1 MAATVA
7 SYTGDRLVTTTA
19 ASAHSPSQPEI
30 WPPRKTGSD
39 DEREWLCASIG
50 ALAGLWSDFKNGK
63 NRTFDARCRAVQ
75 GYRRAGLGSPSA
87 KHTRQDVNQQT
98 RAIQPLDSFSHPPP
112 SYEENLADV
121 PPDYTGTDAAA
132 VVNSLVDVKL
142 DLGLP
147 DAAAATCRESRR
159 RSDAKVD
166 LNQPHGIR
174 SHAGKKAK
182 KAAKSAQKEKWA
194 DDDGE
199 KKEEP
204 PADDGAGGD
213 AGGGD
218 GGGDAG
224 GGDGD
229 GGGDP
234 PGGDGGDD
242 PDDIWGAAGGGKKN
256 KKKKKKNAW

>member
-1 MAATVA
+1 MAATVD
-7 SYTGDRLVTTTA
+7 SYTGDRLVT
-19 ASAHSPSQPEI
+19 AHSPSRPEI
-30 WPPRKTGSD
+30 TWQNQKTGLD

-50 ALAGLWSDFKNGK
+50 ALAGLWSDFKNDGK
-63 NRTFDARCRAVQ
+63 NRTFDTRSRAVMQ
-75 GYRRAGLGSPSA
+75 GRTAGITSPA
-87 KHTRQDVNQQT
+87 MKKHTRQDVNQQT
-98 RAIQPLDSFSHPPP
+98 RAVQLLDLFSRPAPP
-112 SYEENLADV
+112 SYEESLADV

-142 DLGLP
+142 GLDFP
-147 DAAAATCRESRR
+147 DAVLTSRDSQR
-159 RSDAKVD
+159 RSDEKLD
-166 LNQPHGIR
+166 FNQPHGIR
-174 SHAGKKAK
+174 YHAKKAK
-182 KAAKSAQKEKWA
+182 KAAKTAQQAKWA

-199 KKEEP
+199 KKDEP

-224 GGDGD
+224 GGD

-242 PDDIWGAAGGGKKN
+242 PDDIWGAAGGGKK

>member
-1 MAATVA
+1 M
-7 SYTGDRLVTTTA
+7 
-19 ASAHSPSQPEI
+19 
-30 WPPRKTGSD
+30 K
-39 DEREWLCASIG
+39 

-63 NRTFDARCRAVQ
+63 NRTFNTRSRVVQ
-75 GYRRAGLGSPSA
+75 GYAGVGMPSM

-98 RAIQPLDSFSHPPP
+98 HAIQPLDLFFTPPP
-112 SYEENLADV
+112 SYEDSLADV
-121 PPDYTGTDAAA
+121 PPDYTGTDAVA
-132 VVNSLVDVKL
+132 VISSLVDVKI
-142 DLGLP
+142 DLGFP
-147 DAAAATCRESRR
+147 DAAAAATRR
-159 RSDAKVD
+159 DSQQSSDDKLD
-166 LNQPHGIR
+166 FNQPYGIR
-174 SHAGKKAK
+174 SHAKKAK
-182 KAAKSAQKEKWA
+182 KAAKAAQKEKWA

-224 GGDGD
+224 GGGDGGD

-242 PDDIWGAAGGGKKN
+242 PEDIWGAAGGGKK

>member
-7 SYTGDRLVTTTA
+7 SYTGDRLVTTTY
-19 ASAHSPSQPEI
+19 SPSQPET
-30 WPPRKTGSD
+30 WPTRKTGSD

-63 NRTFDARCRAVQ
+63 NRTFDTRSRVVQ
-75 GYRRAGLGSPSA
+75 GYRAGLGSPSM
-87 KHTRQDVNQQT
+87 KHARQDVNQPT
-98 RAIQPLDSFSHPPP
+98 RAVQLLDLFPRPPP
-112 SYEENLADV
+112 SYEESLADV

-132 VVNSLVDVKL
+132 VVNSLVDAK
-142 DLGLP
+142 LGLDFP
-147 DAAAATCRESRR
+147 DAAATCRDSQR
-159 RSDAKVD
+159 RSDAKLD
-166 LNQPHGIR
+166 FNQPHGIR
-174 SHAGKKAK
+174 YHAKKAK
-182 KAAKSAQKEKWA
+182 KAAKTAQKAAWA
-194 DDDGE
+194 DDDGD

-218 GGGDAG
+218 AGGGDAG
-224 GGDGD
+224 GDAGGGGD

-242 PDDIWGAAGGGKKN
+242 PEDIWGAAGGGKK

>member
-7 SYTGDRLVTTTA
+7 SYTGDRLVTTR
-19 ASAHSPSQPEI
+19 SPSQPET
-30 WPPRKTGSD
+30 WPPRKTGLD
-39 DEREWLCASIG
+39 DEREWLCASIE
-50 ALAGLWSDFKNGK
+50 ALAGLWSDIMNGK
-63 NRTFDARCRAVQ
+63 NRTFDTRSRAMRE
-75 GYRRAGLGSPSA
+75 YRAGIGSPA
-87 KHTRQDVNQQT
+87 MRHTRQDVNQQT
-98 RAIQPLDSFSHPPP
+98 RAVHLLDLLSSLPP
-112 SYEENLADV
+112 SYEDSLADV

-142 DLGLP
+142 GLDFP
-147 DAAAATCRESRR
+147 DAVATSRDSQR
-159 RSDAKVD
+159 RSDARPD
-166 LNQPHGIR
+166 FNQPHGIR
-174 SHAGKKAK
+174 YHAKKAK
-182 KAAKSAQKEKWA
+182 KAAKAAQKEKWA

-218 GGGDAG
+218 TGGDAG
-224 GGDGD
+224 GGD

-242 PDDIWGAAGGGKKN
+242 PDDIWGAAGGGKK

>member
-7 SYTGDRLVTTTA
+7 SYTGDRLVTT
-19 ASAHSPSQPEI
+19 HSPPQPET
-30 WPPRKTGSD
+30 WPPRKTGLD
-39 DEREWLCASIG
+39 DGCERLCASLG
-50 ALAGLWSDFKNGK
+50 ALAELWSDFKNGK
-63 NRTFDARCRAVQ
+63 NRTFDTRSRVMQ
-75 GYRRAGLGSPSA
+75 VYRAGIGSPSV

-98 RAIQPLDSFSHPPP
+98 RAVQLLDLFSRPPP
-112 SYEENLADV
+112 SYEESLADV

-142 DLGLP
+142 GLDFP
-147 DAAAATCRESRR
+147 DALPTSRDSQR
-159 RSDAKVD
+159 RSDAKLD
-166 LNQPHGIR
+166 FNQPHGIR
-174 SHAGKKAK
+174 YHAKKAK
-182 KAAKSAQKEKWA
+182 KAAKTAQKEKWA

-218 GGGDAG
+218 AGGDAG
-224 GGDGD
+224 GGD

-242 PDDIWGAAGGGKKN
+242 PDDIWGAAGGGKK

>member
-1 MAATVA
+1 
-7 SYTGDRLVTTTA
+7 
-19 ASAHSPSQPEI
+19 
-30 WPPRKTGSD
+30 
-39 DEREWLCASIG
+39 LCASIE

-63 NRTFDARCRAVQ
+63 NRTFNTRSRVTH
-75 GYRRAGLGSPSA
+75 GYAGVGASSM

-98 RAIQPLDSFSHPPP
+98 RAIQPLDLFFSPPP
-112 SYEENLADV
+112 SYEESSLDL
-121 PPDYTGTDAAA
+121 PPDYTGTNATA
-132 VVNSLVDVKL
+132 VVNSLVDVKI
-142 DLGLP
+142 DPGFP
-147 DAAAATCRESRR
+147 DAAVATRRESQR
-159 RSDAKVD
+159 RSDDKLD
-166 LNQPHGIR
+166 FNQPYGIR
-174 SHAGKKAK
+174 YHAKKAK
-182 KAAKSAQKEKWA
+182 KAAKAAQKEKWA

-224 GGDGD
+224 GGGD
-229 GGGDP
+229 GGEDP

-242 PDDIWGAAGGGKKN
+242 PEDIWGAAGGGKK